1 MSVPL
6 SKLADNLCII
16 VKVAKEKSKK
26 TKQNKKIV
34 KTNTWIN

>member
-1 MSVPL
+1 MSISL
-6 SKLADNLCII
+6 SKLVDNLYVI
-16 VKVAKEKSKK
+16 VKVAKEKSKE